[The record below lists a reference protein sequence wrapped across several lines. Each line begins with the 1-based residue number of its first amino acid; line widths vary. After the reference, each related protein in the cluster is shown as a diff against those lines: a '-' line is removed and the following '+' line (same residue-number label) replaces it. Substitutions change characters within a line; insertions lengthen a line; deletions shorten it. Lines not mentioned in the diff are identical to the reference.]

1 MPNAHQIPRM
11 TRTGELPAPH
21 RDAGTILLGQ
31 SYYLRFDPKLWAAMQ
46 PYPPLG
52 TLYAA
57 GVLRSRGYRV
67 ALCDT
72 MLARSER
79 EWEEAL
85 ARDAPRFAVLFED
98 NFNYLSKMC
107 LLRMREAAFTMIGM
121 ARRRGCTVIVCG
133 ADATDHAERYLR
145 AGAHYALLGEGE
157 ETLSELLDSLTGRTP
172 RPLDEILGIAFLEE
186 APEPGGGDGAK
197 SSDRT
202 SLVQTPRRPVIKD
215 LDALPLPA
223 WDLLDVEQ
231 YRRIWRRR
239 HGHFSVNMVTT
250 RGCPFHCNWCAK
262 PIWGQRYNCRSPAR
276 VVEEMQW
283 LKENLQPDH
292 IWFVDDIFGL
302 KPNWLHEFADRL
314 EAAGLKIPFRCLSR
328 ADLLHRE
335 GEIEALQ
342 RSGCQ
347 MVWIG
352 AESGSQRILDAMD
365 KGTTVEQIRSTTR
378 RLRGAGL
385 KVGFFLQFGYPGEM
399 REDIE
404 QTLALVRE
412 CSPDDLGISVSYPLP
427 GTRFH
432 ESVKAQLGPKQN
444 WVDSTDLAMMYRGPY
459 STAFYRQLHLV
470 THREFRARKA
480 WKELSP
486 VLLRPSRWR
495 PSHIRRAGGALC
507 RSLSLPVARARLDWL
522 GRKGGQGLSPPL
534 PMHPGA
540 AARPSPQER
549 REE

>member
-85 ARDAPRFAVLFED
+85 ARHEPRFAVLFED

-186 APEPGGGDGAK
+186 AREPGGGDGAK